1 MRIGPR
7 SPKVPVV
14 GFSTKPAPFLSPNQ
28 IHESIEKRVI
38 IIIII
43 IITTTI
49 FIVLSS

>member
-1 MRIGPR
+1 MADR
-7 SPKVPVV
+7 SMSVPMTLCDLERRNPS
-14 GFSTKPAPFLSPNQ
+14 GQ
-28 IHESIEKRVI
+28 IFQADL